1 MSLYDYQ
8 VVRVGSQLMAYVEIQ
23 NEYTGQ
29 TVKSLKKVYNRENE
43 YYLRADGRIHN
54 ITNAVTRL
62 LQQED
67 KIKKALAFYDR
78 NGGNLYG

>member
-29 TVKSLKKVYNRENE
+29 TVKSLKKVRNYGDE
-43 YYLRADGRIHN
+43 YFLRADGRIHN
-54 ITNAVTRL
+54 ITNAVKRL